1 MSQETNFYFKKRVLV
16 TGGSGMIGVQLVELL
31 KKCGAIVSVVSLD
44 SPKILNGVN
53 FLKKDLRYFEN
64 CLEVCKDKDIVFH
77 LAGVK
82 GSPKMNIEKPASF
95 MVPTLMFSINMMEA
109 ALRQNVSNYLLT
121 SSIGVYAQSS
131 LFKEDS
137 VWKTFP
143 SQNDKFPGWAKRIC
157 ELQAEAYKIQYNWEN
172 ISIVRPSNVY
182 GPYDN
187 FDENNAMVIPSLIK
201 KAFKAKDVLK
211 VWGDGTAIRDFIYS
225 SDVARGMMKVIE
237 EEIRGP
243 INLGSGDK
251 TSIKD
256 IVEIIVKNVKDGSL
270 KIEWD
275 TGQPKGD
282 DIKLMDVSMANS
294 FNFKPEIGIEDG
306 LGKTIEWY
314 KKFGEIY
321 NNSRYNP
328 FTENKKHL

>member
-1 MSQETNFYFKKRVLV
+1 
-16 TGGSGMIGVQLVELL
+16 
-31 KKCGAIVSVVSLD
+31 
-44 SPKILNGVN
+44 
-53 FLKKDLRYFEN
+53 
-64 CLEVCKDKDIVFH
+64 
-77 LAGVK
+77 
-82 GSPKMNIEKPASF
+82 MNIEKPASF

-157 ELQAEAYKIQYNWEN
+157 ELQAEAYKIQYDWEN

-211 VWGDGTAIRDFIYS
+211 VWGDGSAIRDFIYS
-225 SDVARGMMKVIE
+225 KDVARGMMKVIE
-237 EEIRGP
+237 EEIKGP

-270 KIEWD
+270 NVEWD
-275 TGQPKGD
+275 TSQPKGD
-282 DIKLMDVSMANS
+282 DIKLMDVSLANS
-294 FNFKPEIGIEDG
+294 FNFKPKVGIQEG
-306 LGKTIEWY
+306 LEKTIKWY

-328 FTENKKHL
+328 FTENKNINEKVLITGITGMVGSHLADYLLKETNHKIYGACRWRSPTDNVMHLSKKLMKEKDYFLNIWI